1 MRKGFTLIE
10 VILAV
15 LLSAIALFGITTLI
29 ILANNDWRESKE
41 IVALQTDLDLASY
54 TLKGILEEADT
65 VGIPEETHI
74 TAGYKTDWQ
83 KEFYQDEDK
92 LMLKDITN
100 PGKPEEEIIDSL
112 KSILFQEVHSNL
124 LKVDLN
130 VERKGRELSN
140 SFIIYLRNK

>member
-15 LLSAIALFGITTLI
+15 LLSTIALFGITTLI

-74 TAGYKTDWQ
+74 TASYKTDWQ

-100 PGKPEEEIIDSL
+100 PGKLEEEIIDSL

-130 VERKGRELSN
+130 VEKKGRELSN